1 MFRKYLLLALLLWTV
16 DCFSQSKINDF
27 LKPSDTL
34 NKPRRNA
41 VIITEASLGTLT
53 LVGLDQ
59 LWYADFPRTNF
70 RTIDDSDEWL
80 QMDKYGHVFSAYQL
94 GRIGANALE
103 WSGVRKEDQLIYGA
117 TLGLGFLTAVEIFD
131 GFSAEW
137 GFSWSDM
144 AANGLGAGLFIGQ
157 ELLWDEQRIS
167 LKYSFHQ
174 TRFADQR
181 QDKLGDGLLEEMLKD
196 YNGQTYWLSAN
207 VHSFFKTSKIPKWL
221 NVAVGFGA
229 DGMLTGRNEIVD
241 NFMTSQQRQ
250 RQFYLSLDIDF
261 TRIQTDSR
269 FLKTLFDVLNLI
281 KVPFPT
287 IEYNSKNGVKLH
299 YIYF

>member
-1 MFRKYLLLALLLWTV
+1 MIKRVFLLILLLGSI
-16 DCFSQSKINDF
+16 DCFSQSKLDLF
-27 LKPSDTL
+27 LTPSDSL
-34 NKPRRNA
+34 NTSRRNA
-41 VIITEASLGTLT
+41 VVITEASLGTLT

-59 LWYADFPRTNF
+59 LWYADFPRTKF

-80 QMDKYGHVFSAYQL
+80 QMDKYGHIFSAYQL
-94 GRIGANALE
+94 GRIGANTLA
-103 WSGVRKEDQLIYGA
+103 WSGVSKDDQLIYGA

-144 AANGLGAGLFIGQ
+144 AANGLGAGLYVGQ

-174 TRFADQR
+174 TRFAEQR
-181 QDKLGDGLLEEMLKD
+181 PDKLGDGLLEEMLKD

-207 VHSFFKTSKIPKWL
+207 VHSFFKSSKIPKWI

-241 NFMTSQQRQ
+241 NFMTSQSRQ
-250 RQFYLSLDIDF
+250 RQFYLSLDVDF

-269 FLKTLFDVLNLI
+269 FLRSLFDVLNVI
-281 KVPFPT
+281 KVPFPAL
-287 IEYNSKNGVKLH
+287 EFNSRNGLKLR